1 MDRIEKFIVNI
12 LNDNEGYS
20 NLKQVAKENVK
31 AVLSDNKMLIST
43 AFAAMIQTLK
53 ADPQMVNLIQNI
65 LCANDGEQHK
75 DNNINIT
82 NYLEFNKDMILA
94 LTEKNYENLIEA
106 LTNDSISSAAVYSS
120 NSMLSLPQSSS
131 SSTFPMLFFCIYFYK
146 TWLNGLH
153 WKTLILKMK

>member
-1 MDRIEKFIVNI
+1 MDRIEKFIANI

-65 LCANDGEQHK
+65 PHANDGEQHK

-82 NYLEFNKDMILA
+82 NYLESNKDMILA
-94 LTEKNYENLIEA
+94 LTEKNYENLVEA

-146 TWLNGLH
+146 T
-153 WKTLILKMK
+153 

>member
-1 MDRIEKFIVNI
+1 MDRIEKFIANI

-31 AVLSDNKMLIST
+31 VVLSDNKMLIST

-53 ADPQMVNLIQNI
+53 ADPQMVKLIQNI
-65 LCANDGEQHK
+65 PHANDGEQHK
-75 DNNINIT
+75 DNDINIT
-82 NYLEFNKDMILA
+82 NYLESNKDMILA
-94 LTEKNYENLIEA
+94 LTEKNYENLVEA

-131 SSTFPMLFFCIYFYK
+131 TFPMLFFIYTFIRLGLMVCIGR
-146 TWLNGLH
+146 L
-153 WKTLILKMK
+153 

>member
-1 MDRIEKFIVNI
+1 MDRIEKFIANI

-82 NYLEFNKDMILA
+82 NYLESNKDMILA

-146 TWLNGLH
+146 T
-153 WKTLILKMK
+153 

>member
-1 MDRIEKFIVNI
+1 MDRIEKFIANI

-82 NYLEFNKDMILA
+82 NYLESNKDMILA
-94 LTEKNYENLIEA
+94 LTEKNYENLVEA

-131 SSTFPMLFFCIYFYK
+131 STFPMLFFCIYFYK
-146 TWLNGLH
+146 T
-153 WKTLILKMK
+153 

>member
-1 MDRIEKFIVNI
+1 MDRIEKFIANI

-65 LCANDGEQHK
+65 PHANNGKQHK

-82 NYLEFNKDMILA
+82 NYLESNKDMILA
-94 LTEKNYENLIEA
+94 LTEKNYENLVEA

-131 SSTFPMLFFCIYFYK
+131 STFPMLFFCIYFYK
-146 TWLNGLH
+146 T
-153 WKTLILKMK
+153 